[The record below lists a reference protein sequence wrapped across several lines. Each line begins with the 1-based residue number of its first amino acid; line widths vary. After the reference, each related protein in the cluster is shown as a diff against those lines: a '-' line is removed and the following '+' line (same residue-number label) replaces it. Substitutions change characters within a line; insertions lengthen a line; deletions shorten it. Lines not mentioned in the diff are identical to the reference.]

1 MNLMVTP
8 ERRTVS
14 RPFAEKRRIG
24 TAVLELFPVGTVLC
38 ASDPSGCPIYLIHEG
53 CIVYS
58 RLATNGIAQLV
69 DVYGPGDVFVHPS
82 APSLAEVRM
91 ECRYEVLSLRR
102 HARMIHESLV
112 ENIDRAHRHVAL
124 LCGKT
129 AVQRIA
135 TILIDLALQF
145 GADPITSATLTL
157 PLTRTEIGDWLG
169 LRGETVSRVFSELIR
184 QRAISLDTNR
194 RLCVKN
200 WQTLSCIADGVDRCI
215 GRAMAI

>member
-38 ASDPSGCPIYLIHEG
+38 ASDPSGCPIYLIYEG

-102 HARMIHESLV
+102 HARMIYEFSW
-112 ENIDRAHRHVAL
+112 R
-124 LCGKT
+124 
-129 AVQRIA
+129 
-135 TILIDLALQF
+135 
-145 GADPITSATLTL
+145 TLTV
-157 PLTRTEIGDWLG
+157 LTGMSRSCAEKRLF
-169 LRGETVSRVFSELIR
+169 RGSRRS
-184 QRAISLDTNR
+184 
-194 RLCVKN
+194 
-200 WQTLSCIADGVDRCI
+200 
-215 GRAMAI
+215 

>member
-194 RLCVKN
+194 RLCVNN